1 MKKLL
6 ISFALVGCSLASFAQ
21 EPEPVLKHSI
31 STNSFWSNWFVQ
43 LGGDYNS
50 WISNQE
56 HGLGLNN
63 GRLLVSLSMSVWLRS
78 NFTYQSTPTTDNMS
92 FKSARLYLNIL

>member
-63 GRLLVSLSMSVWLRS
+63 GDSYGLFDSERTTFGGAVAIGKWFTLVS
-78 NFTYQSTPTTDNMS
+78 
-92 FKSARLYLNIL
+92 